1 LILAGRKTQTRRLA
15 TSPLSG
21 YTSGDTLW
29 VQEAFAPVGK
39 PEAVGKRPKTATPA
53 LADSAYMRDGW
64 RQYRSGAGEAGTPPD
79 NSFGRLSW
87 FQAVHMP
94 LWASRLFLLVES
106 VRIESLQFIS
116 KNDAISE
123 GYATGRRFWDSP
135 IDHYRKHWD
144 AIRGTAGERWA
155 DNPAVV
161 VLSFVRCAAP
171 SQTSFAAPHHE
182 G

>member
-1 LILAGRKTQTRRLA
+1 M
-15 TSPLSG
+15 
-21 YTSGDTLW
+21 LW

-39 PEAVGKRPKTATPA
+39 PEAVGKRPKATTLP

-64 RQYRSGAGEAGTPPD
+64 RQYRSGHGEAGAPPD

-94 LWASRLFLLVES
+94 LWASRLFLQVES

-116 KNDAISE
+116 KNDVVSE
-123 GYATGRRFWDSP
+123 GYKADWRPWRSP
-135 IDHYRKHWD
+135 IDDYRKHWD
-144 AIRGTAGERWA
+144 SVRGTPGERWG

-161 VLSFVRCAAP
+161 VLSFLRCAAP
-171 SQTSFAAPHHE
+171 SPTSIAAPHHS